1 MTLVPSPG
9 ISLTNARTWSGAQA
23 GRGKL
28 IIRHSS
34 WRNGNCELRDNASS
48 GIRSWKLKIFNLLG
62 FIRRILSNR
71 TVQKLFPDSSWFHY
85 IISISSQTARHLPC
99 LPSLSQS
106 VVYCVVV
113 SGLGVSNSSFWF
125 RIIILN
131 QLDNYKSL
139 FTRRTYFTKK

>member
-34 WRNGNCELRDNASS
+34 WRNGNYELRDNASS

-85 IISISSQTARHLPC
+85 IISIRQPDSQTPALLAQLVSKC
-99 LPSLSQS
+99 
-106 VVYCVVV
+106 CVVV